1 MALESLVRSETA
13 ARALALLASV
23 PGHELH
29 TNELIRRTGSNPNS
43 IQRTL
48 TQLERTGLLRS
59 RRVGNLRLW
68 QMDSD
73 HPLYRS
79 VRDLVVRTRGIPTRL
94 AQILKRDPGIAF
106 AFLFGSYV
114 SAQDDASSDVDL
126 FVVGR
131 ADWKVLER
139 AVTAAAN
146 EIGRELRPVV
156 WSLRDLGAP
165 TPAQQAFAENIL
177 SSPVI
182 WIVGDRAEFDRRRR
196 LATPLAKRRAARLTE
211 RRVSKAAGASRP
223 SQRRPGAERARPR
236 YLDLQVRADDAG

>member
-1 MALESLVRSETA
+1 MALKSLVRSETA
-13 ARALALLASV
+13 ARALALLASL
-23 PGHELH
+23 PGQELH

-68 QMDSD
+68 RMDAD
-73 HPLYRS
+73 HPLYAS

-131 ADWKVLER
+131 ADWKILER
-139 AVTAAAN
+139 AVTAASN

-165 TPAQQAFAENIL
+165 TPAQQAFAENSL
-177 SSPVI
+177 SSPTI
-182 WIVGDRAEFDRRRR
+182 WIVGDRADFDRRRR
-196 LATPLAKRRAARLTE
+196 LAAPLAKRRAAGLTE
-211 RRVSKAAGASRP
+211 RGAGKAAGASRP
-223 SQRRPGAERARPR
+223 SERTCHRSRATPAQRRS
-236 YLDLQVRADDAG
+236 L

>member
-13 ARALALLASV
+13 ARTLALLASL
-23 PGHELH
+23 PGQELH

-68 QMDSD
+68 RMDSD
-73 HPLYRS
+73 HPLYVS
-79 VRDLVVRTRGIPTRL
+79 VRDIVVRTRGIPTRL
-94 AQILKRDPGIAF
+94 SQILKRDPGIAL

-126 FVVGR
+126 FVVGT
-131 ADWKVLER
+131 ADWKTLER
-139 AVTAAAN
+139 AVTAASN

-156 WSLRDLGAP
+156 WSLRELRAP
-165 TPAQQAFAENIL
+165 TATQQAFVENIL
-177 SSPVI
+177 SSPTI
-182 WIVGDRAEFDRRRR
+182 WIVGDRADFDRRRG
-196 LATPLAKRRAARLTE
+196 LAAPLAKRRAARLIE
-211 RRVSKAAGASRP
+211 RGVGKAAGASRP
-223 SQRRPGAERARPR
+223 SQRRPGAERAQPR
-236 YLDLQVRADDAG
+236 